1 MLRNECIRG
10 VMCPAH
16 FPVCAS
22 LPIMSDHASRI
33 LIISDDPDVLDL
45 CAQVLRHADFII
57 RIVSSAEQSL
67 ELLCDDLFDLV
78 LLDLQVP
85 VPHDLTPLAQIRS
98 CDPNIPV
105 VLLTD
110 MAALEHVA
118 RATRMGAQGV
128 LLKPFSTT
136 DLRNTI
142 VNVLQRRRA
151 LRTQNRVD
159 ALRPLVQITERLLA
173 ELDLPRL
180 YDLIIDTVRVELKAD
195 RASLMLLDEG
205 EKTLQIAACSGLPQE
220 VYVGKRINVAGS
232 LAGWVARHGQPLL
245 VNSRQCPVPE
255 LQEALRNDQLSSA
268 LCVPLMTGGRAR
280 GVLNAA
286 KTQAAGLS
294 FTEADR
300 ELLVLLA
307 GQAAIAIENA
317 RLYNLAQRR
326 ADRLALLYNLSTA
339 VTGSLDLEQII
350 ATTLRQVSV
359 ALGIDHGYL
368 FLAADDPPPPS
379 QHLVQYVT
387 LRYGSLSALK
397 PIDRPANQGIIG
409 QVLADGYPRVV
420 PAREWKT
427 TAAQRV
433 PPWEGI
439 VPVETVADVAADDGD
454 DLAPFCYPLQPTPY
468 WLCVALVSERG
479 MCGAIELLGQPGQHF
494 GEDDIQ
500 LMTALATPVAMAIE
514 KARLHASVA
523 QSEARYRTLLH
534 HATEAVLLL
543 DTDRQRILDINRAT
557 EYLSGY
563 DRAAL
568 LEMNPN
574 DLLPGLW
581 EIGAKVWVEIGSG
594 EAELLPEP
602 AMSTSANGVTPFTV
616 SAAGP
621 SRVANDLKE
630 VDALL
635 QAKDSRTVP
644 VSISMSGVPYNGQ
657 QLLLVMVRDI
667 SERQRIAHQL
677 LQTEKLAA
685 VGRLSASIAHE
696 INNPLQAIHNSLHLL
711 NNRPLSDDKRQLYL
725 SKAQEEV
732 DRLIGIVQRM
742 LDFYRPSRDGVGM
755 RLTDMHELLDAV
767 LALADKQLQTSH
779 ISVVRDWTVKPPL
792 VYAIGN
798 HLKQVYLNLILNAVE
813 SMPDGG
819 VLTIRTYVTADA
831 NQERQNLETTSTV
844 GSAGQ
849 RLGPAV
855 VIEFSDSGQGIS
867 PDILPKI
874 FEPFY
879 TTRSTGTGLGL
890 AISYSIIEQHQGELS
905 VSSVVGQGTT
915 FRIRLPVAQAQ
926 PD

>member
-1 MLRNECIRG
+1 VLRNECING
-10 VMCPAH
+10 GMHPTH

-22 LPIMSDHASRI
+22 FPIMSDHASRI
-33 LIISDDPDVLDL
+33 LIISDDPNVLDL
-45 CAQVLRHADFII
+45 CAQVLRHADFVI

-85 VPHDLTPLAQIRS
+85 VPHDLTPLARIRS

-205 EKTLQIAACSGLPQE
+205 EKTLQIAACSGLPRE
-220 VYVGKRINVAGS
+220 VYVGKRINVTGS

-255 LQEALRNDQLSSA
+255 LQDALKNDQLSSA

-368 FLAADDPPPPS
+368 FLAADDLPHTS
-379 QHLVQYVT
+379 QRLVQYVT
-387 LRYGSLSALK
+387 LRYGSLSPLK
-397 PIDRPANQGIIG
+397 PIDQPANQGIIG

-420 PAREWKT
+420 PAREWKAT
-427 TAAQRV
+427 IAQRV

-439 VPVETVADVAADDGD
+439 VPVATAADVAADNGD
-454 DLAPFCYPLQPTPY
+454 DLAPFSYPLQPTPY
-468 WLCVALVSERG
+468 WLCVALASERG

-494 GEDDIQ
+494 GEDDIK

-514 KARLHASVA
+514 KARLHGSVA

-543 DTDRQRILDINRAT
+543 DTERQRILDINRAT
-557 EYLSGY
+557 EHLSGY

-568 LEMNPN
+568 LEINPN

-581 EIGAKVWVEIGSG
+581 EIGAKVWVEVGSG
-594 EAELLPEP
+594 EAELLPG
-602 AMSTSANGVTPFTV
+602 SVTHVNGVTPFTV
-616 SAAGP
+616 SAAVP

-635 QAKDSRTVP
+635 QAKDGRTIP

-711 NNRPLSDDKRQLYL
+711 NNRPLSEDKRQLYL

-798 HLKQVYLNLILNAVE
+798 HLKQVYLNLILNVVE

-831 NQERQNLETTSTV
+831 ANQERQSLETTSTV

-855 VIEFSDSGQGIS
+855 VIEFSDTGQGIP

-890 AISYSIIEQHQGELS
+890 AISYSIIEQHQGDLS

-915 FRIRLPVAQAQ
+915 FRIRLPVAQSQ